1 MAIPVFAA
9 TYIVQPGDS
18 LYLISQRYGIS
29 IQELKEING
38 LRNDYLQVGQVVQIP
53 SKQGG
58 SVQTGQSYTV
68 RSGDTLFLIAQ
79 RFGVTV
85 ADLRSANNLSGDLIM
100 IGQVLTIPG
109 KGTSPAP
116 VNPNNPAPMYYT
128 VRPGDTLYLIAQRLG
143 TTVAALRTAN
153 DIWTDYLYVGQQLVI
168 PGKSGSGSTN
178 PNNPGGYKL
187 SPQEFDLL
195 ARLVTAEAGGEPY
208 IGQVAVAATVLNRVK
223 DPRYPNTVTGVIY
236 QVTNG
241 IYQYEP
247 VKNGYIN
254 MPATASAKKAVEE
267 ALAGNDPSKGANG
280 FYNPQTAVGSWVR
293 SQPVTVVIGNHVFFK
308 S

>member
-1 MAIPVFAA
+1 
-9 TYIVQPGDS
+9 

-29 IQELKEING
+29 IQDLKATNG

-58 SVQTGQSYTV
+58 AVQTGQSYTV
-68 RSGDTLFLIAQ
+68 RSGDTLYMIAQ

-85 ADLRSANNLSGDLIM
+85 ADLRTANNLHSDLLM

-109 KGTSPAP
+109 KGTSPSP
-116 VNPNNPAPMYYT
+116 SNPSNPAPLYYT
-128 VRPGDTLYLIAQRLG
+128 VRPGDTLYLISQRLG
-143 TTVAALRTAN
+143 TTVAALRAAN
-153 DIWTDYLYVGQQLVI
+153 DLWTDYLSVGQRLVI
-168 PGKSGSGSTN
+168 PGKSGSGSQTN
-178 PNNPGGYKL
+178 PKNNFNL
-187 SPQEFDLL
+187 SAQERDLL

-208 IGQVAVAATVLNRVK
+208 RGQVAVAATVLNRVK
-223 DPRYPNTVTGVIY
+223 DPRYPNTVSGVIY

-247 VKNGYIN
+247 VQNGYIN
-254 MPATASAKKAVEE
+254 RPATASAKKAVEE
-267 ALAGNDPSKGANG
+267 ALAGSDPSNGANG
-280 FYNPQTAVGSWVR
+280 FFNPRTAIGSWVR